1 MKLPFF
7 QRYGYGGFVQLEKT
21 PQCQHNEKDMQKD
34 GKFFRR
40 IQSNCWDPQ
49 ARITDMDQ
57 DGVTVQALSTVPI
70 MFSYWAKPEDT
81 LDLCR
86 IINDDLAGTVNDNP
100 SRFVGLGTLPMQAPE
115 LAVQEMKRAAVDL
128 KFPGFQ
134 IGSHI
139 GDWNLDA
146 KELYPVYKTAEDLD
160 VALFVHPWDMTM
172 GGRYSKYWLP
182 WLVGKNVFFLH
193 TGAKIRNSS

>member
-1 MKLPFF
+1 M
-7 QRYGYGGFVQLEKT
+7 E
-21 PQCQHNEKDMQKD
+21 KD

-49 ARITDMDQ
+49 TRIADMDR
-57 DGVTVQALSTVPI
+57 DGITVQALSTVPI

-86 IINDDLAGTVNDNP
+86 IVNDDMAATVNSNP
-100 SRFVGLGTLPMQAPE
+100 SRFVGLGTLPMQAPT
-115 LAVQEMKRAAVDL
+115 LAVQEMKRAATDL

-146 KELYPVYKTAEDLD
+146 KELYPVYKTAEDLG

-182 WLVGKNVFFLH
+182 WLVGKTHHHHLQLTSSTQDLQIKSQEKAKLIKICSNHSFKCIFLRH
-193 TGAKIRNSS
+193 AG